1 MSIRHVPPRLFVAV
15 LPGRRN
21 RRNGDHRR
29 HAVRVARSLSGVSY
43 LRRAAVV
50 LAILAVA
57 FLPGPARA
65 DGPLRLSDQLT
76 DKAGV
81 LGTRAGEAR
90 AALDELRAATG
101 LQLFVVFV
109 HSFDGTRAQDWTERT
124 ATRSDLGDR
133 DALLAVATRDRSYAY
148 SFDQAYPLSDA
159 QLSAVAQTAI
169 EPALARNDW
178 AGAVVAAANGYRAAL
193 AGQPIPT
200 PVVQPGPPDTDGGG
214 GPGGGLV
221 TGLVA
226 VGVVGVAGAGGYALY
241 RRRRRAAAP
250 ADAGPGG
257 APAGPPQPTTEELSA
272 RANSLLIDL
281 DNELRGSEQELEI
294 ARGQYGGEAT
304 AAFTAA
310 LEDARREVAEAFR
323 LRMTLDEPSRSDRA
337 APADEPATRVALT
350 EIIRRCEE
358 ADRRL
363 DAEADAFDRLREIEP
378 QVERMSTELGD
389 RRAALAARVPAA
401 ESTVDGLRQRY
412 VGEGIAT
419 VAGNPAQARERLGF
433 AAAALT
439 RAGEAVA
446 GGRRAE
452 AALAVRAAEEALGQ
466 VDTLLAA
473 VDQAGRDLDAAR
485 TAVDALLAEVESEIT
500 ATRSS
505 GPDTDGT
512 LAAAAAAGTEA
523 VAAVRAGRSR
533 PTTDP
538 QADLRRLQEADAV
551 LDKALAA
558 SREAAQRDA
567 KARARLD
574 RALPAARAE
583 VAAAGDYLTTR
594 RGALGAQPRTLLAE
608 AQRQLAR
615 AEGLATSDPAAA
627 LTAAQDAT
635 RLAQSASQAAR
646 TDVDSWSSG
655 AGSWGG
661 GGGGGDAFLG
671 ALLGG
676 ILAGGGRSRG
686 GWGGG
691 GSHGGGGWGGG
702 WGGGFGGSGSRSGR
716 GGGGRF

>member
-1 MSIRHVPPRLFVAV
+1 M
-15 LPGRRN
+15 
-21 RRNGDHRR
+21 
-29 HAVRVARSLSGVSY
+29 SY

-50 LAILAVA
+50 LAVLAVA
-57 FLPGPARA
+57 LLPGPAWA
-65 DGPLRLSDQLT
+65 DRPLRLSDQLT

-90 AALDELRAATG
+90 SALDQLRTATG

-109 HSFDGTRAQDWTERT
+109 HSFDGTGAQDWTDRT

-148 SFDQAYPLSDA
+148 EFDQAYPLSDA

-169 EPALARNDW
+169 EPALAQNDW
-178 AGAVVAAANGYRAAL
+178 AGAVVGAANGYRAAL
-193 AGQPIPT
+193 AGQPIPR
-200 PVVQPGPPDTDGGG
+200 PAVQPGPPDAGGG
-214 GPGGGLV
+214 GLGAGLV

-241 RRRRRAAAP
+241 RRRRAATNAAGPSPGAAAAGTPPGP
-250 ADAGPGG
+250 AE
-257 APAGPPQPTTEELSA
+257 PTTEQLSA
-272 RANSLLIDL
+272 RANSLLVDL

-294 ARGQYGGEAT
+294 ARGQYGAEAT
-304 AAFTAA
+304 VAFTAA

-323 LRMTLDEPSRSDRA
+323 LRMTLDEPSRSD
-337 APADEPATRVALT
+337 PAGPTDEPATRAALT
-350 EIIRRCEE
+350 EIIQRCEE

-378 QVERMSTELGD
+378 QVEPMSAALEA
-389 RRAALAARVPAA
+389 RRHELAARVPAA
-401 ESTVDGLRQRY
+401 RSVVEGLRQRY
-412 VGEGIAT
+412 VGEGVAT
-419 VAGNPAQARERLGF
+419 VSGNPDQAAERLGF
-433 AAAALT
+433 AAAALA

-446 GGRRAE
+446 GGRRPE

-466 VDTLLAA
+466 VDKLLAA

-485 TAVDALLAEVESEIT
+485 TAVDVLGAEVESEIT
-500 ATRSS
+500 AARSA
-505 GPDTDGT
+505 GPDADGA
-512 LAAAAAAGTEA
+512 LAAAATAGTEA
-523 VAAVRAGRSR
+523 IAAVRAGRSR

-567 KARARLD
+567 RARARLD
-574 RALPAARAE
+574 HALQTARAE

-615 AEGLATSDPAAA
+615 AEGLAGTDPVAA
-627 LTAAQDAT
+627 LAAAQDAA

-691 GSHGGGGWGGG
+691 WGGGGGGGG
-702 WGGGFGGSGSRSGR
+702 WGGGFGGSGSRSRR